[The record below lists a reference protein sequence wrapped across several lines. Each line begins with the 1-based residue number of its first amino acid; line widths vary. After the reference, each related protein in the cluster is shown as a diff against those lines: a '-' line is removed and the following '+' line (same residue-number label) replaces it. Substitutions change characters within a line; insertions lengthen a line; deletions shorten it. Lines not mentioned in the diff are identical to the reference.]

1 MSVKRSVSV
10 PEGRSGIATQ
20 SIAMPWCRPIS
31 LPTVPLRRGAFRSGL
46 ELCRLDR
53 PKAGEWGI
61 IDRSLQL
68 PRGGTPLPAVRRHV
82 HTLGRL
88 LRPIVVVPA
97 IVLAA
102 AGLAGYYAAR
112 SVNWAVMTDE
122 LQVARLATSIADTL
136 SPVPQIQGVYYGALS
151 QLYPLLLAPFF
162 GLLDAPTAVRAGHL
176 LNALLLPSAGVPA
189 FLLARSVSESRA
201 TGYAAAALTVFTPW
215 LVLTS
220 TLLTENAAYPAFVW

>member
-1 MSVKRSVSV
+1 MGLSGAPLLRGVVV
-10 PEGRSGIATQ
+10 QGRNC
-20 SIAMPWCRPIS
+20 P
-31 LPTVPLRRGAFRSGL
+31 
-46 ELCRLDR
+46 RLDR
-53 PKAGEWGI
+53 RKAGEWGI

-68 PRGGTPLPAVRRHV
+68 PRSDTPLPAVRRRV
-82 HTLGRL
+82 LTLGRL
-88 LRPIVVVPA
+88 LRPIVVVPVV
-97 IVLAA
+97 VLAA
-102 AGLAGYYAAR
+102 AGLAAFYAAR

-136 SPVPQIQGVYYGALS
+136 SPVPQIHGVYYGPLS

-162 GLLDAPTAVRAGHL
+162 GLLDAPAAVRAGHL
-176 LNALLLPSAGVPA
+176 LNALLLPSAAVPA